1 MLPKDKLNS
10 VETLISL
17 ALIYLKI
24 SHVEFKKVFHEK
36 GKYEKTQENIRMM
49 KRADK
54 KDELS
59 KTNKNIR

>member
-24 SHVEFKKVFHEK
+24 SHVEFKTVFNEK